1 MEIELYSKVQ
11 LDNLFQTRPDIREE
25 LYEHRITEPFD
36 GDSTDHRFQVIPG
49 DRRDLLALPAC
60 DITGATDQAYYIN
73 LGLDYDDG
81 AAYLGSDTFHHLASL
96 LNYCHADEL
105 RQVNVRNA
113 ELEKENAR
121 LRDLVSRVRLVRSD
135 ISDVTHEAGLVSTSG
150 RRKSSGDGE
159 GAAKAG
165 DSAA

>member
-1 MEIELYSKVQ
+1 MEIELYGKAQ
-11 LDNLFQTRPDIREE
+11 LDNLFRTRPDIREE

-36 GDSTDHRFQVIPG
+36 ADTTDHRFQVIPG

-60 DITGATDQAYYIN
+60 DITGATDQAFYVN

-105 RQVNVRNA
+105 RQANKRNV

-121 LRDLVSRVRLVRSD
+121 LRELIDRVRFVRRD
-135 ISDVTHEAGLVSTSG
+135 IDAVDKGVGELIATGG
-150 RRKSSGDGE
+150 R
-159 GAAKAG
+159 KAPRPDQG
-165 DSAA
+165 TN